1 MKEALRNGMVLGI
14 AMIILG
20 IVVMVWPGAVM
31 SMVCTILGIG
41 LIAVGIVGIVKLF
54 YKKRNGEIVEVDIT
68 SIFKN
73 VVAIVLGIAFIA
85 KMETFVSIM
94 PFLAGVLVTVDGVI
108 VIIMSLIYRSIN
120 KNWYLALIGGAIAAI
135 LGIIMVAFP
144 YEVALSE
151 VFVVGFAIAI
161 GGVAN
166 IIYACTVKT
175 VIVEL
180 TEDEQPVEVEIEEGQ
195 L

>member
-1 MKEALRNGMVLGI
+1 MKEALRNGLALGI

-41 LIAVGIVGIVKLF
+41 LLAVGIVGIVKLF
-54 YKKRNGEIVEVDIT
+54 YKKRSGEIVEIDIT

-73 VVAIVLGIAFIA
+73 VVAIVLGIAFIV

-94 PFLAGVLVTVDGVI
+94 PFLTGVLVTVDGVI
-108 VIIMSLIYRSIN
+108 VIIMSLVYRSIN
-120 KNWYLALIGGAIAAI
+120 RNWYLALIGGAIAAI
-135 LGIIMVAFP
+135 LGIIMIAFP

-161 GGVAN
+161 GGLAN

-175 VIVEL
+175 VIVEP
-180 TEDEQPVEVEIEEGQ
+180 TEDEQPVEVEIEE
-195 L
+195 